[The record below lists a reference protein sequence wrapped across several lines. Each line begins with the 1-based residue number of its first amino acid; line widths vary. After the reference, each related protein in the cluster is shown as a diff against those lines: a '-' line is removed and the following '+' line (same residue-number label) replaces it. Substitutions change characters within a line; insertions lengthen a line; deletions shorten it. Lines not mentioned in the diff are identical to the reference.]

1 MPAALS
7 AGAVANAM
15 RVMLSAGRAR
25 NAMPRALS
33 AGSVANRGARRA
45 EGRPRQPQRAAPPI
59 AKTLSPSAPLRAHAN
74 ARARHRNDS
83 CCSTGM
89 NGPGQVFG
97 TRQVL
102 LTVVIVVAVLR
113 LAQEV
118 FIPLAMA
125 ILLTFLLAPLVGRL
139 QAWGVKRSLA
149 VILSM
154 ALALTV
160 VSYLADIAFN
170 QINDLVHELP
180 GYQRQLH
187 ENLTHIRGAV
197 RGGVADVTKAA
208 EQLGKELQRVAP
220 TAQPSSEVRKV
231 QVIEPS
237 PTPLE
242 MVRDFVGPLVKPFGT
257 VLVVITLV
265 AFMLLRLPDLRERL
279 IRVLGKRNIHSTTE
293 ALGDA
298 AERVSRY
305 LAMQL
310 LINSWTGL
318 VVGVGLWA
326 LHVPNPILWGGL
338 ALVLRFVPYVG
349 IWSAMVIPFALSF
362 AVTNDLSR
370 PLSVMALFAGLELFN
385 YVVLEPWLYANH
397 TGISSVALLLS
408 AAFWTWLWGGM
419 GLILAVPMT
428 VCVAVMSKY
437 IPQLEFLRVLLGD
450 EPVLEPH
457 QRLYQRLLAGNRDD
471 ADTLLDETLRSGG
484 SMQHAADVA
493 IVPAVR
499 MLESDYDRRALTPAR
514 RKVVLDHVNDWVE
527 EHLEALESRKS
538 KANKAQGTRTAAQ
551 PPWVLC
557 VPAADRADEIVAKL
571 LTLVLL
577 ERGIDAS
584 LVRAE
589 ALEQVPLTDKDRGV
603 DAVVVSALPPEAV
616 APARAVCR
624 GIRSRTQQVPLIVGL
639 WDPESDLTKP
649 RERLESAGAR
659 CLVVSFA
666 ECVTALEALAPAAA
680 APPPL
685 AASEH
690 GAILEA

>member
-1 MPAALS
+1 
-7 AGAVANAM
+7 V
-15 RVMLSAGRAR
+15 
-25 NAMPRALS
+25 
-33 AGSVANRGARRA
+33 
-45 EGRPRQPQRAAPPI
+45 
-59 AKTLSPSAPLRAHAN
+59 
-74 ARARHRNDS
+74 
-83 CCSTGM
+83 
-89 NGPGQVFG
+89 
-97 TRQVL
+97 
-102 LTVVIVVAVLR
+102 TVVIVVAVLR

-139 QAWGVKRSLA
+139 QCWGVKRSLA
-149 VILSM
+149 VIVSLG
-154 ALALTV
+154 LALTV
-160 VSYLADIAFN
+160 VCFLADVAFN
-170 QINDLVHELP
+170 QINDLVHDLP

-197 RGGVADVTKAA
+197 RGGVADMTKAV

-220 TAQPSSEVRKV
+220 TTPPPTEIRKV
-231 QVIEPS
+231 QVIEPA
-237 PTPLE
+237 PTPLQ
-242 MVRDFVGPLVKPFGT
+242 MVREFIGPLVKPFGT
-257 VLVVITLV
+257 ALVVITLV

-318 VVGVGLWA
+318 VVGFGLWA
-326 LHVPNPILWGGL
+326 LDVPNPVLWGGL

-349 IWSAMVIPFALSF
+349 VWSAMVIPFALSF
-362 AVTNDLSR
+362 AVSNDIFR
-370 PLSVMALFAGLELFN
+370 PLLVLGLFGVLELFN
-385 YVVLEPWLYANH
+385 YAVLEPWLYSNH

-437 IPQLEFLRVLLGD
+437 IPQLEFLSVLLGD

-457 QRLYQRLLAGNRDD
+457 QRLYQRLLGGNRDD

-484 SMQHAADVA
+484 SLLHAADVA

-499 MLESDYDRRALTPAR
+499 MLESDYERRALTPAR
-514 RKVVLDHVNDWVE
+514 RKVVLDHVNDWIE
-527 EHLEALESRKS
+527 ERLEALESPKS
-538 KANKAQGTRTAAQ
+538 KANKPRGARVAGQ
-551 PPWVLC
+551 PSWILC
-557 VPAADRADEIVAKL
+557 VPAADRADETVAKL

-584 LVRAE
+584 LVRPE
-589 ALEQVPLTDKDRGV
+589 ALEQAPLTDEDCAVNG
-603 DAVVVSALPPEAV
+603 VVVSALPPEAV
-616 APARAVCR
+616 APARALCR
-624 GIRSRTQQVPLIVGL
+624 AIRTRTQQVPIVVGL
-639 WDPESDLTKP
+639 WDPEGDLTKP
-649 RERLESAGAR
+649 RQRLEAAGAQS
-659 CLVVSFA
+659 LVVSFA
-666 ECVTALEALAPAAA
+666 ECVTALEGLIPPPAA
-680 APPPL
+680 APPL
-685 AASEH
+685 APSER

>member
-1 MPAALS
+1 
-7 AGAVANAM
+7 
-15 RVMLSAGRAR
+15 
-25 NAMPRALS
+25 
-33 AGSVANRGARRA
+33 
-45 EGRPRQPQRAAPPI
+45 
-59 AKTLSPSAPLRAHAN
+59 
-74 ARARHRNDS
+74 
-83 CCSTGM
+83 
-89 NGPGQVFG
+89 
-97 TRQVL
+97 

-139 QAWGVKRSLA
+139 QGWGVKRSLA
-149 VILSM
+149 VIVSI
-154 ALALTV
+154 ALTLTV
-160 VSYLADIAFN
+160 LSLLADIAFN

-180 GYQRQLH
+180 DYQRQLH
-187 ENLTHIRGAV
+187 QNLTHIRGAV
-197 RGGVADVTKAA
+197 RGGVADVTSAI
-208 EQLGKELQRVAP
+208 EQLGNELQRVAP
-220 TAQPSSEVRKV
+220 AAPPPNEVRKV
-231 QVIEPS
+231 QIIEPS
-237 PTPLE
+237 PTPLQ
-242 MVRDFVGPLVKPFGT
+242 MVRDLIGPLVKPFGMA
-257 VLVVITLV
+257 LVVITLV

-326 LHVPNPILWGGL
+326 LHVPHPVLWGGL

-362 AVTNDLSR
+362 AVSDDLSK
-370 PLSVMALFAGLELFN
+370 PLLVLGLFGLLELFN
-385 YVVLEPWLYANH
+385 YAVLEPWLYANH
-397 TGISSVALLLS
+397 TGISPVALLLS
-408 AAFWTWLWGGM
+408 AAFWTWLWGGI

-457 QRLYQRLLAGNRDD
+457 QRLYQRLLAGNRDE

-484 SMQHAADVA
+484 SVLHAADVA

-527 EHLEALESRKS
+527 ERLEALESPKS
-538 KANKAQGTRTAAQ
+538 KANKAHGARAVA
-551 PPWVLC
+551 PPSWVLC

-571 LTLVLL
+571 LTLVLR

-584 LVRAE
+584 LVRSE
-589 ALEQVPLTDKDRGV
+589 ALEQAPLTNNDRAV

-624 GIRSRTQQVPLIVGL
+624 GIRNRTQDAPLIVGL
-639 WDPESDLTKP
+639 WDPENDLTKP
-649 RERLESAGAR
+649 RERLEAAGAR
-659 CLVVSFA
+659 RLVVSFA
-666 ECVTALEALAPAAA
+666 ECVTALEALAPPAA
-680 APPPL
+680 APPPRDP
-685 AASEH
+685 AER